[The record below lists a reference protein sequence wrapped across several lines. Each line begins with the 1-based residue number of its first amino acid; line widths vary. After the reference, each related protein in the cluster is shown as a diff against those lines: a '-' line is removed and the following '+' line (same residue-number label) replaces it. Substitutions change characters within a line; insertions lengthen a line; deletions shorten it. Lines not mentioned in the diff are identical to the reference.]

1 MVLQTENKLG
11 GQRIPVTKLED
22 CYKLPGVLIGPDP
35 NACLDRPAANFR
47 EDTEKLFQS
56 PLADWMKLDS

>member
-35 NACLDRPAANFR
+35 NACLDRPAGQLQGGHGEA
-47 EDTEKLFQS
+47 LPVS
-56 PLADWMKLDS
+56 SG